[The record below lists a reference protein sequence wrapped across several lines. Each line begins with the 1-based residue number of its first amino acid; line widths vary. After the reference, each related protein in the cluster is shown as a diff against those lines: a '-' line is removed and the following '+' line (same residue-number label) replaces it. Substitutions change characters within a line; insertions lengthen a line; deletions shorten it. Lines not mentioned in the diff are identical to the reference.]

1 MFLRFFL
8 LQSLLLAICMWCGK
22 RIAINK
28 DIYRNA
34 FIIILAFSL
43 IEGLRWGRGIDYNIY
58 VGVYDSFLIGDPY
71 MTEAFLFDLLLTVMA
86 YLNLPYQF
94 LIIFSSFLLIICG
107 MKWMMKYPE
116 IMFFS
121 VPWFYILTFSAEN
134 LFRWYIAAGFLLVA
148 ITEFLDEKRRKALV
162 YTIISVGFHPMM
174 ALLAILFLVLSFKK
188 NILIVPLGA
197 LCIYIGISVVWST
210 DFMRML
216 VPFANYV
223 LSNSEKYSSHYGTDV
238 ESWLVGDVN
247 EMGDVSTF
255 RIFLDFILCVFL
267 LFKGAKIAQKK
278 RELMLYYNIMAMG
291 LILSPAMKSIEL
303 CDRFNQIMLI
313 FQCIIG
319 GYCLKDSICSKKKK
333 GFSLVLSLFI
343 ILILGQN
350 TFKRLTPTNKYYTY
364 YIWDANGK
372 KNLSPHDLDT
382 Y

>member
-1 MFLRFFL
+1 
-8 LQSLLLAICMWCGK
+8 
-22 RIAINK
+22 
-28 DIYRNA
+28 
-34 FIIILAFSL
+34 
-43 IEGLRWGRGIDYNIY
+43 
-58 VGVYDSFLIGDPY
+58 
-71 MTEAFLFDLLLTVMA
+71 
-86 YLNLPYQF
+86 
-94 LIIFSSFLLIICG
+94 
-107 MKWMMKYPE
+107 
-116 IMFFS
+116 
-121 VPWFYILTFSAEN
+121 
-134 LFRWYIAAGFLLVA
+134 
-148 ITEFLDEKRRKALV
+148 
-162 YTIISVGFHPMM
+162 
-174 ALLAILFLVLSFKK
+174 
-188 NILIVPLGA
+188 
-197 LCIYIGISVVWST
+197 
-210 DFMRML
+210 
-216 VPFANYV
+216 
-223 LSNSEKYSSHYGTDV
+223 
-238 ESWLVGDVN
+238 
-247 EMGDVSTF
+247 MGDVSTF

-333 GFSLVLSLFI
+333 GISLVLSLFI